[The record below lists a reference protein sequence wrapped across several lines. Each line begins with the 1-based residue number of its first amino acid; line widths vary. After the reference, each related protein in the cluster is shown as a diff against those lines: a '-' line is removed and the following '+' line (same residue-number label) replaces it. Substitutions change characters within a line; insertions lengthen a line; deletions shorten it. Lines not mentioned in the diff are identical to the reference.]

1 MGAHKEGMMKRK
13 SLLRVVLTATLVFLL
28 LAVFLPPLTRVV
40 FEAPPFRSADAAGL
54 AYVDAAFDRAL
65 VAFALA
71 RTANAIISVIQGSE
85 LDVAPAGIGMT
96 IAVGQVLD
104 PLNDMIERFSWIML
118 LSLVSLGTQK
128 VLLEMIPWFSLK
140 LLLAPALVLLLAGL
154 WWPFGDVRRLSRWG
168 GRLLMLAVLLRFC
181 LPLTAWMND
190 QLYARFLDTR
200 YVAAMG
206 EFEQGNALLQTMNPV
221 PDVTAA
227 LGDTSFIDRF
237 RANAQRLSDAANL
250 QRQLDVLKTRFNRM
264 IEQLLTMIVV
274 FLLNSVLLPI
284 AFLWLIMAL
293 GRRLLFGLILV
304 QPPLAPGE
312 KALF

>member
-1 MGAHKEGMMKRK
+1 MRRK
-13 SLLRVVLTATLVFLL
+13 LVERVLLTSTLVFLL
-28 LAVFLPPLTRVV
+28 LAVFLPPLTRAV
-40 FEAPPFRSADAAGL
+40 FEAPLFQRADAAGL

-71 RTANAIISVIQGSE
+71 RTANAIISVIQESE

-128 VLLEMIPWFSLK
+128 ILLEMIPWISIK
-140 LLLAPALVLLLAGL
+140 LLLTPALVLLLAGI
-154 WWPFGDVRRLSRWG
+154 WWPWGDARRLSRWG
-168 GRLLMLAVLLRFC
+168 GRLLMLAILLRFC

-200 YVAAMG
+200 YVAAIG
-206 EFEQGNALLQTMNPV
+206 EFQQGNELLQTMNPT
-221 PDVTAA
+221 PDASVLLTDP
-227 LGDTSFIDRF
+227 GFFDRLK
-237 RANAQRLSDAANL
+237 ANAQRLADAANL
-250 QRQLDVLKTRFNRM
+250 QHQIDALKIRFNRL

-274 FLLNSVLLPI
+274 FLLSSVLLPI
-284 AFLWLIMAL
+284 AFLWLILAL
-293 GRRLLFGLILV
+293 GRRLLSGLIFV
-304 QPPLAPGE
+304 QLPAAPA
-312 KALF
+312 KRSLP